1 MQLLFQNYDMLMVDF
16 LVNYC
21 FRKNK
26 SIPIEVNVQERT
38 NILDYLLRNGDL
50 ISYKEKY
57 QEYHMKL

>member
-1 MQLLFQNYDMLMVDF
+1 MRLEDF